1 MIFLEKELYVK
12 KEEIFK
18 KKIRIYINMKLKI
31 YIWNEFFIDLGR

>member
-1 MIFLEKELYVK
+1 MIFSEKELHVK

-31 YIWNEFFIDLGR
+31 HIWNEFFIDLGR